1 MVKVPLPGSLVRH
14 IVHQTILIKAS
25 VSIRKAFRQVTKALW
40 QVTQAFRKLVQGT
53 LRLAN
58 SQIASSMTVEAQLMA
73 VVQNRFGIYPL
84 VEGPARHVH
93 PKTTTFCL
101 VLGFTPSGRP
111 SRAHQSQND
120 LEQLYSG
127 PLWPY
132 EWSVCHIPVFPT
144 CNVRKRRNSKCQQR
158 VLVTVE
164 EACLSKVWLLT
175 VDDLTLIRTEKG
187 SFSVRIGDLCRVAR
201 CLLRQVRRRAFLFQK
216 YFRKLCKF
224 IWICED
230 CPIYLQCNSELIQ

>member
-40 QVTQAFRKLVQGT
+40 PVTQAFRKLVQGT

-120 LEQLYSG
+120 LGQLYSAT
-127 PLWPY
+127 
-132 EWSVCHIPVFPT
+132 SVAPPVFLT
-144 CNVRKRRNSKCQQR
+144 CNVRMKIGLSRTFSSGR
-158 VLVTVE
+158 VT
-164 EACLSKVWLLT
+164 SGNT
-175 VDDLTLIRTEKG
+175 
-187 SFSVRIGDLCRVAR
+187 
-201 CLLRQVRRRAFLFQK
+201 
-216 YFRKLCKF
+216 
-224 IWICED
+224 
-230 CPIYLQCNSELIQ
+230 